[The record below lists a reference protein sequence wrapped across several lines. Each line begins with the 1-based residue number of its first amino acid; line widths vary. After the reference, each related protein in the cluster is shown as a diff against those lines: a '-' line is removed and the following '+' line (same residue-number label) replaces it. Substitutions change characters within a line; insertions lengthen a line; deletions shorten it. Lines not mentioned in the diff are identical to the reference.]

1 MFRRA
6 RIRLTLLYIALFAL
20 VLGVFSVVFYVAFAI
35 VLQPDFDITPE
46 LTNEQA
52 AEVAYQASIARIA
65 LALVLADLVAVVVVG
80 IAAWF
85 LARRTIEPIRDAH
98 MRQQRFV
105 ADASHEI
112 RNPIA
117 AIKSTAQGALRDG
130 ATADQMRTSL
140 ATVTRSADELARLST
155 DLLTLA
161 QARDTVG
168 ETHRARTDL
177 SEIAAETIES
187 IRQSTPDAKIDATFS
202 TDLAVNVDPDE
213 LGRVI
218 RNLVDN
224 GLRHSAA
231 DGVRVRTGATDRDAY
246 VDVIDAG
253 VGIATADLERI
264 FEPFYRV
271 HAGAGSPDGTGL
283 GLAIA
288 ADLARRNGGRVT
300 VASSPGNGSTFRL
313 AVPRLR

>member
-20 VLGVFSVVFYVAFAI
+20 VLGVFSVVFYVAFTI

-65 LALVLADLVAVVVVG
+65 LALLLADLVAVVVVG

-117 AIKSTAQGALRDG
+117 AIKGTAQAALRTG
-130 ATADQMRTSL
+130 ATSDQMRTSL
-140 ATVTRSADELARLST
+140 ATVTRSADELARLSA

-161 QARDTVG
+161 QAHDSIG
-168 ETHRARTDL
+168 ETRRERTDL
-177 SEIAAETIES
+177 SVIAAETIES
-187 IRQSTPDAKIDATFS
+187 IRQSTPGAQIDAT
-202 TDLAVNVDPDE
+202 LAVDLTVHVDPEE

-231 DGVRVRTGATDRDAY
+231 DGVTVRTGATDGDAY
-246 VDVIDAG
+246 VDVVDAG
-253 VGIATADLERI
+253 IGIATADLERI
-264 FEPFYRV
+264 FDPF
-271 HAGAGSPDGTGL
+271 
-283 GLAIA
+283 
-288 ADLARRNGGRVT
+288 
-300 VASSPGNGSTFRL
+300 
-313 AVPRLR
+313 